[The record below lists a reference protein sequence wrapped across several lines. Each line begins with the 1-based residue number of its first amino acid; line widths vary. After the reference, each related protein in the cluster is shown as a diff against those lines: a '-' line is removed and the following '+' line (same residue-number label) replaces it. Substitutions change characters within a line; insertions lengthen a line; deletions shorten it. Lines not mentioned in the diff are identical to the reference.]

1 MGRKRTG
8 GIDDRGTRRYAR
20 ITVTLENG
28 KTKRKRVRID
38 AGLPARNARR
48 VARDIS
54 KEAEGYVF
62 DEVEGESAA
71 LSSSPTVDDYHTEWA
86 KERARKGRYSE
97 KGRYVTHV
105 HPVLGKKRM
114 ADVGKNDARALSAAL
129 DDKVQAN
136 KLHWSTAA
144 KAWALAKK
152 MFKDAVDSKIA
163 ALRVLESNPFD
174 GVQGPDRCEKKGKQW
189 LYPSEALALLACD
202 DVPVRWKRLYALS
215 MYLYLRPGE
224 LAALEWADVNL
235 DRGYVHVHQAFDL
248 QSGELKS
255 TKTGTTRKVPIK
267 LELRPL
273 LETMKTE
280 VGGKGLVV
288 QNTHENKLAE
298 HGMPPTEDLAEKLR
312 LHLWR
317 AEVRR
322 ADLHDDRPGTKKV
335 TFYDLRATG
344 ITWEALA
351 KTEFLAIMQRAGHRE
366 SKTTL
371 GYIREAEAVGIDAGE
386 PFPALPLSLIVATD
400 TGHNRKARALGLST
414 PPLNAGN
421 SAGRVGCRVASP
433 RGFEPLLQP

>member
-38 AGLPARNARR
+38 AALPTRNARR

-54 KEAEGYVF
+54 KEAEGYIF
-62 DEVEGESAA
+62 EASSESSA
-71 LSSSPTVDDYHTEWA
+71 LGASPTVDDYHDSWA
-86 KERARKGRYSE
+86 KERARKGRYNERS
-97 KGRYVTHV
+97 RYVTHIG
-105 HPVLGKKRM
+105 PVLGKKRM
-114 ADVGKNDARALSAAL
+114 ADVGKNDARALAAAL
-129 DDKVQAN
+129 DDKVQAK
-136 KLHWSTAA
+136 KLHWTTAT
-144 KAWALAKK
+144 KAWAFAKK
-152 MFKDAVDSKIA
+152 MFKDAIDSKIA

-174 GVQGPDRCEKKGKQW
+174 GVQGPDRGEKKGKQW
-189 LYPSEALALLACD
+189 LYPGEALAALLACD

-215 MYLYLRPGE
+215 VYLYLRPGE

-235 DRGYVHVHQAFDL
+235 DRAYVHVHQAFDL

-267 LELRPL
+267 PQLRPL
-273 LETMKTE
+273 LDTMKAE
-280 VGGKGLVV
+280 VEGRGRVV

-312 LHLWR
+312 IHLKR
-317 AEVRR
+317 AKVDR
-322 ADLHDDRPGTKKV
+322 ANLHDDRPGTKKI

-351 KTEFLAIMQRAGHRE
+351 NTEFLAIMQRAGHRE

-371 GYIREAEAVGIDAGE
+371 GYIREAVGIDAGQ
-386 PFPALPLSLIVATD
+386 PFPPLPPDLVLATD
-400 TGHNRKARALGLST
+400 NGHNRAARAAGLT
-414 PPLNAGN
+414 TLAPKAGN
-421 SAGRVGCRVASP
+421 SAARVGRRVASP